1 MQMMDMR
8 YENHV
13 IEIKDFLD
21 PALDVYARLNE
32 VQLLNR
38 QDLSQG
44 MFIAESPKVIER
56 ALDGGYEPVSF
67 LAEDTLLEREALPLA
82 ARCPGVPVYTASAD
96 ILRNLTGLSHD
107 ERYPLRH
114 AQKASAH
121 PGAGVCHSF
130 PGGGAGACGEP
141 HQRGGDFPFCGGSFH
156 GCGAADKGLQQSALS
171 AGSPGEYGNGFPDS
185 VDVCGCGSRLARS
198 GHGESAA
205 AGISNRGP
213 WPFARIR

>member
-96 ILRNLTGLSHD
+96 ILRNLTGFPMTRGILCAM
-107 ERYPLRH
+107 RRKPLPTLEQVCATAFRVAVLEH
-114 AQKASAH
+114 VVN
-121 PGAGVCHSF
+121 PTNVGAIF
-130 PGGGAGACGEP
+130 
-141 HQRGGDFPFCGGSFH
+141 R
-156 GCGAADKGLQQSALS
+156 
-171 AGSPGEYGNGFPDS
+171 
-185 VDVCGCGSRLARS
+185 
-198 GHGESAA
+198 SAA
-205 AGISNRGP
+205 ALSMDAVLLTKDCSNPLYRRAAQVSMGTVFQIP
-213 WPFARIR
+213 

>member
-67 LAEDTLLEREALPLA
+67 SGGGHPAGAGGA
-82 ARCPGVPVYTASAD
+82 AAGGPVPRRAGVHGQCRHPSKPH
-96 ILRNLTGLSHD
+96 RLSHD
-107 ERYPLRH
+107 EEVS
-114 AQKASAH
+114 SAPCTESLCPPWSRCVPQL
-121 PGAGVCHSF
+121 PGWRCWSM
-130 PGGGAGACGEP
+130 
-141 HQRGGDFPFCGGSFH
+141 
-156 GCGAADKGLQQSALS
+156 
-171 AGSPGEYGNGFPDS
+171 
-185 VDVCGCGSRLARS
+185 
-198 GHGESAA
+198 
-205 AGISNRGP
+205 
-213 WPFARIR
+213 W